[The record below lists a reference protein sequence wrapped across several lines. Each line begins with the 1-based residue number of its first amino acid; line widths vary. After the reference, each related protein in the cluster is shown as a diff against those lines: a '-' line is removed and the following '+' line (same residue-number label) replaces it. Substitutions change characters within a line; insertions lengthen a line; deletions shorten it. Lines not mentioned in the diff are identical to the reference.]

1 MSSFDVAVV
10 GGAGHVGAP
19 LAMVLASKGH
29 RTLAYDINR
38 ASLDRLERGELP
50 FLEEGGPQL
59 LASVRASGRLSFTA
73 KVSDIAAVPIVIVTI
88 GTPIDEFHNPKVDI
102 VTRCIDQLMP
112 YLSPGQTIVLR
123 STVSPGV
130 TEYVA
135 RYLAQRGK
143 PLGVAFAPE
152 RVVQGFAIREMQE
165 LAQIVSGTTP
175 EAEEVA
181 ARLFGTIAPKIVRLR
196 PKEAEFAKLITNAY
210 RYIQFAAANQFYM
223 LVEDA
228 GLDYSRVLAGMKQ
241 EYPRLR
247 DFPGPGFAAGP
258 CLMKDTMQLAAFGS
272 GFGLG
277 GMAMRINEGLPGF
290 IVDQVARR
298 HDLLRSTVGI
308 LGMAFKAES
317 DDIRDALSYK
327 LGKILR
333 FRGATVLYSDE
344 YAKDPTFIPKEALIE
359 RSDIVIVGVPHAA
372 YRTLCVPDRVD
383 LVDLWGVLPRKA
395 S

>member
-1 MSSFDVAVV
+1 MSRFDVAVV

-19 LAMVLASKGH
+19 LAMVLASKGQ
-29 RTLAYDINR
+29 RTLAYDVNR
-38 ASLDRLERGELP
+38 TTLSQLQHGEMP
-50 FLEEGGPQL
+50 FLEEGGPEL
-59 LASVRASGRLSFTA
+59 LAKVLASGRLAFS
-73 KVSDIAAVPIVIVTI
+73 SHAADLADVPIVIVTI
-88 GTPIDEFHNPKVDI
+88 GTPIDEFHNPKVEI
-102 VTRCIDQLMP
+102 VTRCLDQLLP
-112 YLSPGQTIVLR
+112 YLSSTQTIILR

-165 LAQIVSGTTP
+165 IAQIVSGTTP

-228 GLDYSRVLAGMKQ
+228 GLEYERVLAGMKQ
-241 EYPRLR
+241 DYPRLR

-277 GMAMRINEGLPGF
+277 SLAMRINEGLPSF
-290 IVDQVARR
+290 VVEQVARR
-298 HDLLRSTVGI
+298 HDLVRTTVGI

-317 DDIRDALSYK
+317 DDIREALSYK

-333 FRGATVLYSDE
+333 FRGANVLYSDE
-344 YAKDPTFIPKEALIE
+344 YVKDPTFISKEELVE
-359 RSDIVIVGVPHAA
+359 RSDVVVVGVPHAA
-372 YRTLCVPDRVD
+372 YVQLCVPDRVD
-383 LVDLWGVLPRKA
+383 LVDLWGALPRQA

>member
-1 MSSFDVAVV
+1 MSKFDVVVV

-19 LAMVLASKGH
+19 LAMVLASRGQ

-38 ASLDRLERGELP
+38 ATLAQLARGEMP

-59 LASVRASGRLSFTA
+59 LASALASGRLAFSADTA
-73 KVSDIAAVPIVIVTI
+73 DIAGVPIVILTI
-88 GTPIDEFHNPKVDI
+88 GTPIDEFHNPKVEI
-102 VTRCIDQLMP
+102 VTRCIDQLLP
-112 YLSPGQTIVLR
+112 HLSFDQTIVLR

-135 RYLAQRGK
+135 RYLAKHGK

-152 RVVQGFAIREMQE
+152 RVVQGFAIREMQDI
-165 LAQIVSGTTP
+165 AQIVSGTTP
-175 EAEEVA
+175 GAEEVA
-181 ARLFGTIAPKIVRLR
+181 ARLFGTIAPKIVRMR

-228 GLDYSRVLAGMKQ
+228 GLDYGRVLTGMKQ
-241 EYPRLR
+241 DYPRLR

-272 GFGLG
+272 GFGFG
-277 GMAMRINEGLPGF
+277 SMAMRINEGMPGF
-290 IVDQVARR
+290 IVERVARR
-298 HDLLRSTVGI
+298 HDLVHSTVGI
-308 LGMAFKAES
+308 LGMTFKAES

-333 FRGATVLYSDE
+333 FRGASVLYSDE
-344 YAKDPTFIPKEALIE
+344 YAKDPTFISKEELIE

-372 YRTLCVPDRVD
+372 YRTICVPDRVD

>member
-1 MSSFDVAVV
+1 MSKDLCDIGLVGLAVMGQNLVLNMNDHGYKVAVFNRTV
-10 GGAGHVGAP
+10 SKVDDFIQNEAKGTQVVGAHS
-19 LAMVLASKGH
+19 V
-29 RTLAYDINR
+29 
-38 ASLDRLERGELP
+38 EELV
-50 FLEEGGPQL
+50 GL
-59 LASVRASGRLSFTA
+59 LAKPRRVMLMVKAGDT
-73 KVSDIAAVPIVIVTI
+73 
-88 GTPIDEFHNPKVDI
+88 VDQM
-102 VTRCIDQLMP
+102 IDQLLP
-112 YLSPGQTIVLR
+112 HLAFGQTIVLR

-135 RYLAQRGK
+135 RYLAKHGN

-152 RVVQGFAIREMQE
+152 RVVQGFAIQEMQD
-165 LAQIVSGTTP
+165 LAQIMSGTTP
-175 EAEEVA
+175 GAEEVA
-181 ARLFGTIAPKIVRLR
+181 ARLFGTIAHKIVRMR

-228 GLDYSRVLAGMKQ
+228 GLDYRRVLTGMKQ
-241 EYPRLR
+241 DYPRLR

-272 GFGLG
+272 GFGFG
-277 GMAMRINEGLPGF
+277 SMAMRINEGMPGF
-290 IVDQVARR
+290 IVEQVARR
-298 HDLLRSTVGI
+298 HDLVHSTVGI

-333 FRGATVLYSDE
+333 FRGASVLYSDE
-344 YAKDPTFIPKEALIE
+344 YAKDPTFISKEELVE

-372 YRTLCVPDRVD
+372 YRTICVPDRVD
-383 LVDLWGVLPRKA
+383 VVDLWGALPRKA